1 MRIQKTFIFKIII
14 LSIVFTIL
22 YENILHAQLLNNSN
36 NNNSAFSTT
45 QNGFADTSKK
55 KQSKTDDRIVIRAF
69 TLADTSQQ
77 LLDTSISFL
86 NRNPILDAWQIDLG
100 NFGTAQKSLL
110 FSPSMK
116 ANVAFGIESMQPYLF
131 TPDNRKLYNTT
142 RPYTDIYYRMGSKLE
157 QMIDILH
164 TQNIQPNWNFALN
177 YRKVGSPGNYINQG
191 VNHDNASFT
200 TNYLSNN
207 NRYSFN
213 GSFNYNKL
221 QQDENGG
228 IQSDTFL
235 TNPFYNNNKLIPV
248 AIDAYS
254 LNRSTVSNYYRNV
267 SLNFTQNYFLGKY
280 DTTIIDSSEK
290 IILFKPM
297 FGIQHQFY
305 SNFNYARFKDL
316 TPDSTFYLPL
326 EFPSFAKRDSV
337 FANHFL
343 NTIGNAFSLI
353 GNIRFKEKL
362 LQAEAG
368 YGLEIET
375 PHNAYFDKTYL
386 NNFVFAKINKPLLKN
401 NEWQYDASV
410 KFYFSGERT
419 IGNFNLMAHAGK
431 MIGSTI
437 GKIDI
442 GFEQSLQSA
451 PYLMTDFGTNYLQLN
466 NNFSKQTI
474 SKFYISNFN
483 LKYKT
488 NLHFNYYVVGN
499 YIYRDTSLTAKQ
511 YAKVVP
517 IMQGLLSKRFM
528 WKKLVFDND
537 ILLQFASN
545 NSPIH
550 LPNFASRHRIAHE
563 RKLIKSKLQTAIGLD
578 IRYNTPYYND
588 NYSPLYFSFVTNYST
603 KISNYPQAAFFFN
616 FKVKRFRAS
625 FAIDELQNFVLKN
638 NMNYHL
644 YPAQNYTFR
653 FGFHWAFIN

>member
-1 MRIQKTFIFKIII
+1 VRIQKTFIFKIFVTSI
-14 LSIVFTIL
+14 LFTYL
-22 YENILHAQLLNNSN
+22 CEGNLHGQILNNNS
-36 NNNSAFSTT
+36 SAFSTS
-45 QNGFADTSKK
+45 QNQVVDTSKN
-55 KQSKTDDRIVIRAF
+55 KQSKTDDRIVIYSF
-69 TLADTSQQ
+69 TLADTARQV
-77 LLDTSISFL
+77 LDSSISFL
-86 NRNPILDAWQIDLG
+86 NRNPILNNWQIDLG

-116 ANVAFGIESMQPYLF
+116 ANIAFGIESIQPYLF
-131 TPDNRKLYNTT
+131 TQDNQKFYNTT
-142 RPYTDIYYRMGSKLE
+142 RPYSNIYYRMGSKLE

-177 YRKVGSPGNYINQG
+177 YRKIGSPGNYVNQG

-213 GSFNYNKL
+213 ASFLYNKL

-235 TNPFYNNNKLIPV
+235 TNPIYANNKLIPV
-248 AIDAYS
+248 AVDALS

-280 DTTIIDSSEK
+280 DTIGNDSLGK
-290 IILFKPM
+290 NILFKPM

-316 TPDSTFYLPL
+316 TPDSTFYFPL
-326 EFPSFAKRDSV
+326 ELPTFAKRDSV
-337 FANHFL
+337 FANQFL
-343 NTIGNAFSLI
+343 NTLGNAFSFI
-353 GNIRFKEKL
+353 GNIRFKKKI
-362 LQAEAG
+362 LQTEAG
-368 YGLEIET
+368 YGIELET

-386 NNFVFAKINKPLLKN
+386 NNFLFAKINKPSLQK
-401 NEWQYDASV
+401 NEWQYDAAV
-410 KFYFSGERT
+410 KFYFSGERA
-419 IGNFNLMAHAGK
+419 IGNFNLTTHAGK
-431 MIGSTI
+431 MISPTI

-451 PYLMTDFGTNYLQLN
+451 PYLMADFGTNYLQLKTS
-466 NNFSKQTI
+466 FSKQTI
-474 SKFYISNFN
+474 SKFYLSHSN

-488 NLHFNYYVVGN
+488 NLHFNYYVIGN
-499 YIYRDTSLTAKQ
+499 YIYRDTSLMAKQ
-511 YAKVVP
+511 DANVIPVL
-517 IMQGLLSKRFM
+517 QGLLSKRFV
-528 WKKLVFDND
+528 WNKLVFDND
-537 ILLQFASN
+537 FLLQYASN
-545 NSPIH
+545 NSPIQ
-550 LPNFASRHRIAHE
+550 LPNFASRHRVAYE
-563 RKLIKSKLQTAIGLD
+563 SKLLKNKLQTAVGFD
-578 IRYNTPYYND
+578 FRYHSPFFAD
-588 NYSPLYFSFVTNYST
+588 HYSPLYFSFVTNYT
-603 KISNYPQAAFFFN
+603 NKISNYPQAAFFFN

>member
-1 MRIQKTFIFKIII
+1 MRIQKTFIFKIFVTSI
-14 LSIVFTIL
+14 LFTYL
-22 YENILHAQLLNNSN
+22 CEGNLHGQILNNNS
-36 NNNSAFSTT
+36 SAFSTS
-45 QNGFADTSKK
+45 QNQVVDTSKN
-55 KQSKTDDRIVIRAF
+55 KQSKTDDRIVIYSF
-69 TLADTSQQ
+69 TLADTARQV
-77 LLDTSISFL
+77 LDSSISFL
-86 NRNPILDAWQIDLG
+86 NRNPILNNWQIDLG

-116 ANVAFGIESMQPYLF
+116 ANIAFGIESIQPYLF
-131 TPDNRKLYNTT
+131 TQDNQKFYNTT
-142 RPYTDIYYRMGSKLE
+142 RPYSNIYYRMGSKLE

-164 TQNIQPNWNFALN
+164 TQNIKPNWNFALN
-177 YRKVGSPGNYINQG
+177 YRKIGSPGNYVNQG

-213 GSFNYNKL
+213 ASFLYNKL

-235 TNPFYNNNKLIPV
+235 TNPIYANNKLIPV
-248 AIDAYS
+248 AVDALS

-280 DTTIIDSSEK
+280 DTIGNDSLGK
-290 IILFKPM
+290 NILFKPM

-316 TPDSTFYLPL
+316 TPDSTFYFPL
-326 EFPSFAKRDSV
+326 ELPTFAKRDSV
-337 FANHFL
+337 FANQFL
-343 NTIGNAFSLI
+343 NTLGNAFSFI
-353 GNIRFKEKL
+353 GNIRFKKKI
-362 LQAEAG
+362 LQTEAG
-368 YGLEIET
+368 YGIELET

-386 NNFVFAKINKPLLKN
+386 NNFLFAKINKPSLQK
-401 NEWQYDASV
+401 NEWQYDAAV
-410 KFYFSGERT
+410 KFYFSGERA
-419 IGNFNLMAHAGK
+419 IGNFNLTTHAGK
-431 MIGSTI
+431 MISPTI

-451 PYLMTDFGTNYLQLN
+451 PYLMADFGTNYLQLKTS
-466 NNFSKQTI
+466 FSKQTI
-474 SKFYISNFN
+474 SKFYLSHSN

-488 NLHFNYYVVGN
+488 NLHFNYYVIGN
-499 YIYRDTSLTAKQ
+499 YIYRDTSLMAKQ
-511 YAKVVP
+511 DANVIPVL
-517 IMQGLLSKRFM
+517 QGLLSKRFV
-528 WKKLVFDND
+528 WNKLVFDND
-537 ILLQFASN
+537 FLLQYASN
-545 NSPIH
+545 NSPIQ
-550 LPNFASRHRIAHE
+550 LPNFASRHRVAYE
-563 RKLIKSKLQTAIGLD
+563 SKLIKNKLQTAVGFD
-578 IRYNTPYYND
+578 FRYHSPFFTD
-588 NYSPLYFSFVTNYST
+588 HYSPLYFSFVTNYT
-603 KISNYPQAAFFFN
+603 NKISNYPQAAFFFN

>member
-1 MRIQKTFIFKIII
+1 VRIQKTFIFKIFVTSI
-14 LSIVFTIL
+14 LFTYL
-22 YENILHAQLLNNSN
+22 CEGNLHGQILNNNS
-36 NNNSAFSTT
+36 SAFSTS
-45 QNGFADTSKK
+45 QNQVVDTSKN
-55 KQSKTDDRIVIRAF
+55 KQSKTDDRIVIYSF
-69 TLADTSQQ
+69 TLADTARQV
-77 LLDTSISFL
+77 LDSSISFL
-86 NRNPILDAWQIDLG
+86 NRNPILNTWQIDLG

-116 ANVAFGIESMQPYLF
+116 ANIAFGIESIQPYLF
-131 TPDNRKLYNTT
+131 TQDNQKFYNTT
-142 RPYTDIYYRMGSKLE
+142 RPYSNIYYRMGSKLE

-177 YRKVGSPGNYINQG
+177 YRKIGSPGNYVNQG

-213 GSFNYNKL
+213 ASFLYNKL

-235 TNPFYNNNKLIPV
+235 TNPIYANNKLIPV
-248 AIDAYS
+248 AVDALS

-280 DTTIIDSSEK
+280 DTIGNDSLGK
-290 IILFKPM
+290 NILFKPM

-316 TPDSTFYLPL
+316 TPDSTFYFPL
-326 EFPSFAKRDSV
+326 ELPTFAKRDSV
-337 FANHFL
+337 FANQFL
-343 NTIGNAFSLI
+343 NTLGNAFSFI
-353 GNIRFKEKL
+353 GNIRFKKKI
-362 LQAEAG
+362 LQTEAG
-368 YGLEIET
+368 YGIELET
-375 PHNAYFDKTYL
+375 PHNAYFDETYF
-386 NNFVFAKINKPLLKN
+386 NNFLFSKINKPSLQK
-401 NEWQYDASV
+401 NEWQYDAAV
-410 KFYFSGERT
+410 KFYFSGERA
-419 IGNFNLMAHAGK
+419 IGNFNLTTHAGK
-431 MIGSTI
+431 MISPTI

-451 PYLMTDFGTNYLQLN
+451 PYLMADFGTNYLQLKTS
-466 NNFSKQTI
+466 FSKQTI
-474 SKFYISNFN
+474 SKFYFSHSN

-488 NLHFNYYVVGN
+488 NLHFNYYVIGN
-499 YIYRDTSLTAKQ
+499 YIYRDTSLMAKQ
-511 YAKVVP
+511 DANVIPVL
-517 IMQGLLSKRFM
+517 QGLLSKRFV
-528 WKKLVFDND
+528 WNKLIFDND
-537 ILLQFASN
+537 FLLQYASN
-545 NSPIH
+545 NSPIQ
-550 LPNFASRHRIAHE
+550 LPNFASRHRVAYE
-563 RKLIKSKLQTAIGLD
+563 SKLIKNKLQTAVGFD
-578 IRYNTPYYND
+578 FRYHSPFFTD
-588 NYSPLYFSFVTNYST
+588 HYSPLYFSFVTNYT
-603 KISNYPQAAFFFN
+603 NKISNYPQAAFFFN

>member
-1 MRIQKTFIFKIII
+1 MRIQKTFIFKIIVTSI
-14 LSIVFTIL
+14 LFTYLCEGNLHGQIL
-22 YENILHAQLLNNSN
+22 NKNS
-36 NNNSAFSTT
+36 SAFSTN
-45 QNGFADTSKK
+45 QNQVVDTSKN
-55 KQSKTDDRIVIRAF
+55 KQSKTDDRIVIYSF
-69 TLADTSQQ
+69 TLADTARQV
-77 LLDTSISFL
+77 LDSSISFL
-86 NRNPILDAWQIDLG
+86 NRNPILNNWQIDLG

-116 ANVAFGIESMQPYLF
+116 ANIAFGIESIQPYLF
-131 TPDNRKLYNTT
+131 TPDNQKFYNTT
-142 RPYTDIYYRMGSKLE
+142 RPYSNIYYRMGSKLE

-177 YRKVGSPGNYINQG
+177 YRKIGSPGNYVNQG

-213 GSFNYNKL
+213 ASFLYNKL

-235 TNPFYNNNKLIPV
+235 TNPIYANNKLIPV
-248 AIDAYS
+248 AVDALS

-280 DTTIIDSSEK
+280 DTIGNDSLGK
-290 IILFKPM
+290 NILFKPM

-316 TPDSTFYLPL
+316 TPDSTFYFPL
-326 EFPSFAKRDSV
+326 ELPTFAKRDSV
-337 FANHFL
+337 FANQFL
-343 NTIGNAFSLI
+343 NTLGNAFSFI
-353 GNIRFKEKL
+353 GNFRFKKKI
-362 LQAEAG
+362 LQTEAG
-368 YGLEIET
+368 YGIELET

-386 NNFVFAKINKPLLKN
+386 NNFLFAKINKPSLQK
-401 NEWQYDASV
+401 NEWQYDAAV
-410 KFYFSGERT
+410 KFYFSGERA
-419 IGNFNLMAHAGK
+419 IGNFNLTTHAGK
-431 MIGSTI
+431 MISPTI

-442 GFEQSLQSA
+442 GFEQSLQSS
-451 PYLMTDFGTNYLQLN
+451 PYLMADFGTNYLQLKTS
-466 NNFSKQTI
+466 FSKQTI
-474 SKFYISNFN
+474 SKFYLSHSN

-488 NLHFNYYVVGN
+488 NLHFNYYVIGN
-499 YIYRDTSLTAKQ
+499 YIYRDTSLMAKQ
-511 YAKVVP
+511 DANVIPVL
-517 IMQGLLSKRFM
+517 QGLLSKRFV
-528 WKKLVFDND
+528 WNKLVFDND
-537 ILLQFASN
+537 FLLQYASN
-545 NSPIH
+545 NSPIQ
-550 LPNFASRHRIAHE
+550 LPNFASRHRVAYE
-563 RKLIKSKLQTAIGLD
+563 SKLLKNKLQTAVGFD
-578 IRYNTPYYND
+578 FRYHSPFFAD
-588 NYSPLYFSFVTNYST
+588 HYSPLYFSFVTNYT
-603 KISNYPQAAFFFN
+603 NKISNYPQAAFFFN